1 MNRNE
6 KRKQR
11 KQKGKNSG
19 KTEINTCNRPH
30 EGDNYQAQRQTTS
43 KKEKERVNKRNRK
56 SLEGRRR

>member
-43 KKEKERVNKRNRK
+43 KKEKERVNKRNR
-56 SLEGRRR
+56 